1 MPDGHGHLISNR
13 VISILL
19 GTLAILTVAC
29 AVLMGFQVLLSSLH
43 DTIAARTLQW
53 IGFGCLILLVTDLL
67 LLVGAL
73 AARLIEQDQA
83 NDS

>member
-1 MPDGHGHLISNR
+1 MISNK
-13 VISILL
+13 VVSSLL
-19 GTLAILTVAC
+19 AALAILTVTC

-43 DTIAARTLQW
+43 DTVAARVLQW
-53 IGFGCLILLVTDLL
+53 IGLGCVILLIADLV

-73 AARLIEQDQA
+73 SIRVLEQDHQDP

>member
-1 MPDGHGHLISNR
+1 MISNK
-13 VISILL
+13 VVSALL
-19 GTLAILTVAC
+19 AALAILTVTC

-43 DTIAARTLQW
+43 DTVAARALQW
-53 IGFGCLILLVTDLL
+53 IGFGCVVLLITDLV

-73 AARLIEQDQA
+73 SVRVLEQDHHDP

>member
-1 MPDGHGHLISNR
+1 MISNR
-13 VISILL
+13 IVSTLL
-19 GTLAILTVAC
+19 AALAILTVAG

-43 DTIAARTLQW
+43 DTVAARALQW
-53 IGFGCLILLVTDLL
+53 IGFGCLILLVTDLV

-73 AARLIEQDQA
+73 SVRALEQDRDRS

>member
-1 MPDGHGHLISNR
+1 MST
-13 VISILL
+13 LL
-19 GTLAILTVAC
+19 AALAILIVIC

-43 DTIAARTLQW
+43 DTVAARALQW
-53 IGFGCLILLVTDLL
+53 IGFGCVILLITDVL

-73 AARLIEQDQA
+73 SVRALEQDRHQS

>member
-1 MPDGHGHLISNR
+1 MISNK
-13 VISILL
+13 VVSALL
-19 GTLAILTVAC
+19 AALAVLTVTC

-43 DTIAARTLQW
+43 DTVAARALQW
-53 IGFGCLILLVTDLL
+53 IGFGCVILLITDLV

-73 AARLIEQDQA
+73 SVRVLEQDRHDP

>member
-1 MPDGHGHLISNR
+1 MISNK
-13 VISILL
+13 VVSALL
-19 GTLAILTVAC
+19 AALAILTVAC

-43 DTIAARTLQW
+43 DTVAARVLQW
-53 IGFGCLILLVTDLL
+53 VGFGCVILLITDLV

-73 AARLIEQDQA
+73 SVRVLEQDRRGP